1 MPPKPPRQTSQANY
15 AAHVFPAS
23 DFLVLSGA
31 NQGDPMTAIDELCP
45 GDTYQMLP
53 DAQALQLSIHDKA
66 ATRVGSGRFLRA
78 GRQAQ
83 TVATGSEV
91 GKPGDRVTL
100 DGRLQLMTPDS
111 QIVDLLLIGVA
122 AADAAYGELFV
133 LPLEPIE
140 PKVAYALIEAN
151 PDAGEVQLADIAP
164 VAFTRGTMITL
175 GSGAQCPIENL
186 RVGDKILTRD
196 RGPQPLRWIGQ
207 RTVRAVGPY
216 APVVITKGTLANAS
230 DMIVS
235 QFQRLFIYQTDPN
248 ERLANQAEV
257 LVRARDL
264 VENEAVYIRTGG
276 FVDYF
281 HLVFDAH
288 EIIYAECTPTE
299 SLLVDER
306 ALGRLPDELA
316 RDMESALP
324 ALTHKPHFG
333 KEPDKSRLRP
343 ERLQKRSR
351 GS

>member
-1 MPPKPPRQTSQANY
+1 MPQSPQRSQAHANY
-15 AAHVFPAS
+15 AAHVFPAT
-23 DFLVLSGA
+23 DFMVVSGA
-31 NQGDPMTAIDELCP
+31 NQGDPMTALDELCP
-45 GDTYQMLP
+45 GDVYHMLP
-53 DAQALQLSIHDKA
+53 DAQAKQLAVHDRSA
-66 ATRVGSGRFLRA
+66 SAIGSGRFLRA
-78 GRQAQ
+78 GTHSP
-83 TVATGSEV
+83 TVASGSEV
-91 GKPGDRVTL
+91 GAQGDRISL
-100 DGRLQLMTPDS
+100 DGRIRLMEPDG
-111 QIVDLLLIGVA
+111 QIVEMLLIGVA
-122 AADAAYGELFV
+122 GADSAFGELYV

-140 PKVAYALIEAN
+140 PKVSYALIDAN
-151 PDAGEVQLADIAP
+151 ADAGEVQLADITP

-186 RVGDKILTRD
+186 RVGDKVLTRD
-196 RGPQPLRWIGQ
+196 RGPQPVRWIGH

-264 VENEAVYIRTGG
+264 VENEAVFIRTGG

-281 HLVFDAH
+281 HLIFDAH

-316 RDMESALP
+316 RDMETALP
-324 ALTHKPHFG
+324 SLSHKPHFG
-333 KEPDKSRLRP
+333 KEPDKARLRP
-343 ERLQKRSR
+343 ERLQRR
-351 GS
+351 PRDT